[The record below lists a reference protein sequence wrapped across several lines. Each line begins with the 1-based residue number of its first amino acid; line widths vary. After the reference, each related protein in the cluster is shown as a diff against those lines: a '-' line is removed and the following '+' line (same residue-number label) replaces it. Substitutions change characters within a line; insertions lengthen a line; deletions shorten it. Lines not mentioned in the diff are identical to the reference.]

1 MFYKQSKFKPKI
13 IDFRIINM
21 AQISFQG
28 KPLHTCGYLPA
39 VGSIAPDFSLVSG
52 KLKDVSLET
61 YAGKRKVLNIVP
73 SLDTPT
79 CAASAR
85 MFNQKASG
93 LENTVVLII
102 SADLPFAQG
111 RFCESEG
118 LKDVHPLS
126 TFRSGFAKDYGV
138 ELTDSILKGL
148 TARAV
153 VILDENNKVIYNE
166 LVEELAEEPDYAAA
180 LAAL

>member
-1 MFYKQSKFKPKI
+1 
-13 IDFRIINM
+13 M
-21 AQISFQG
+21 AVIFFQG
-28 KPLHTCGYLPA
+28 KPLNTCGDLPA
-39 VGSIAPDFSLVSG
+39 VGSVAPNFSLVNG
-52 KLKDVSLET
+52 KLKDVNLAT
-61 YAGKRKVLNIVP
+61 YAGKKKVLNIVP

-85 MFNQKASG
+85 TFNQKAAG
-93 LENTVVLII
+93 LNNTVVLVI

-118 LKDVHPLS
+118 LNDVIPVS
-126 TFRSGFAKDYGV
+126 TFRSNFAQDYGV
-138 ELTDSILKGL
+138 ALVNSILKGL

-153 VILDENNKVIYNE
+153 IIIDANNQVIYTE
-166 LVEELAEEPDYAAA
+166 LVTELTDEPNYTTA